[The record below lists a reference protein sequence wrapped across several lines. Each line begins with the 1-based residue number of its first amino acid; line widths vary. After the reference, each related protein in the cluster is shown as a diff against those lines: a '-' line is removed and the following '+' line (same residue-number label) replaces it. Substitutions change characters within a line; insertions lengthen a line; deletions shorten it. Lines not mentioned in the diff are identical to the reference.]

1 MLTIQGTVSGEV
13 QGVGFRY
20 FIKRHATNANVIGYA
35 KNLPNKSVEF
45 LLQGEKNNVNEV
57 LEEIKAGPSFS
68 KVENVDIIE
77 RSAVN
82 TIYQFEVI

>member
-1 MLTIQGTVSGEV
+1 MVTIQGTVAGEV

-20 FIKRHATNANVIGYA
+20 FIKRHAKNANVIGYA

-45 LLQGEKNNVNEV
+45 LLQGEKDDVDSVIN
-57 LEEIKAGPSFS
+57 EIKVGPSFS
-68 KVENVDIIE
+68 RVDEVDLKE

-82 TIYQFEVI
+82 TLYSFEIV